1 MKLLLDE
8 MHSPRVAA
16 ALRRRGHDVV
26 AVAADP
32 DLRGV
37 DDADLLEVAATDG
50 RVLVT
55 ENVGD
60 LTAIAAAWKAA
71 GRPHP
76 GILLLTSRRRFPAAD
91 IAGLVGALEHVLA
104 DGGASLAGRTTR
116 LRVPR

>member
-1 MKLLLDE
+1 MRLLLDE

-32 DLRGV
+32 DLRGLG
-37 DDADLLEVAATDG
+37 DAELLEVAAVGG

-55 ENVGD
+55 ENAGD
-60 LTAIAAAWKAA
+60 FRAIAAAWRAA
-71 GRPHP
+71 GRAHP
-76 GILLLTSRRRFPAAD
+76 GILLTSRRRFPAAD
-91 IAGLVGALEHVLA
+91 VAGLVRALEHVLA
-104 DGGASLAGRTTR
+104 DGGVDLAGRTTR